1 MVTAV
6 SEPDAT
12 FVPILRSGS
21 NRKKT
26 RQSDN
31 LIRVRD
37 ISATEA
43 ARNFSEVL
51 DAVEHRHET
60 FVVIR
65 KGRSVARITPAVA
78 ASGRAVKDLLL
89 AHRPDP
95 TWGRELRTMRSKL
108 LTEERDWNT

>member
-1 MVTAV
+1 V
-6 SEPDAT
+6 
-12 FVPILRSGS
+12 
-21 NRKKT
+21 K
-26 RQSDN
+26 
-31 LIRVRD
+31 D

-78 ASGRAVKDLLL
+78 
-89 AHRPDP
+89 HRPDA

-108 LTEERDWNT
+108 LTEERDWNA